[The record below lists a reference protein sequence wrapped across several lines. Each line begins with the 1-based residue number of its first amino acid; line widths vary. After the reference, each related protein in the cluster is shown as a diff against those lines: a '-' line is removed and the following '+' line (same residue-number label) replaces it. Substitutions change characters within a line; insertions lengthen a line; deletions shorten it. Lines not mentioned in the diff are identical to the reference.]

1 MYSVHMNVNKIM
13 KTTHVMSA
21 KPTLNVQQE
30 KKKGNNKHEE
40 KLYYVHTVC
49 GLEHREMQQTYS
61 SIARGMQRT
70 YTRRSKN

>member
-1 MYSVHMNVNKIM
+1 MILKMSTHCTLYSVHMNENKIM

-40 KLYYVHTVC
+40 KLYIIYV
-49 GLEHREMQQTYS
+49 G
-61 SIARGMQRT
+61 
-70 YTRRSKN
+70 